1 MLWKRFLLSRAT
13 RWTTCA
19 ALVFGVDFHLN
30 SRFASSSLNA
40 QVKKETTQ
48 DEKKKKTA
56 DELRKE
62 LEEKLK
68 GIDLNDPKFDEI
80 TKEYEKLIKEAIGK
94 VPQVVPNGFQGRDVE
109 ELRKRMQKDAL
120 ERGVFPAQPNPL
132 ILEIPNRPP
141 TGRFGIMIEPVPDL
155 LREQVEIPAN
165 AGQVVKEVVPGS
177 VAEKVGMKVNDIVI
191 EFNGKSVPVDSRE
204 FVQMVLDHKA
214 NVETTIVVIRKGK
227 KETIKGVK
235 LPEVKAQAPAFQPNI
250 DAAIVGDV
258 DKLLKELVEQRGI
271 ALDLD
276 LTDFGK
282 QGIALD
288 VADADGNGTF
298 SIQSSRNGVEITITG
313 SRNGKEKQVKS
324 IKIKEGDTTVEVES
338 VDKVPEQYREV
349 VQKLLKSVR

>member
-13 RWTTCA
+13 RWTTCV
-19 ALVFGVDFHLN
+19 ALVVGVDSYVNH
-30 SRFASSSLNA
+30 RFASSPLNA
-40 QVKKETTQ
+40 QEKKEKTQ

-62 LEEKLK
+62 LEEKLQ

-94 VPQVVPNGFQGRDVE
+94 VPPVVPNGFQGQDIE
-109 ELRKRMQKDAL
+109 ELRKRMQKDAF
-120 ERGVFPAQPNPL
+120 ERRGFLPVFPAQPNPF

-141 TGRFGIMIEPVPDL
+141 TGRFGIMIEPVSDL
-155 LREQVEIPAN
+155 LREQVEIPVN

-227 KETIKGVK
+227 KETIKGIK
-235 LPEVKAQAPAFQPNI
+235 LPEVKAQAPVFQPNI

-258 DKLLKELVEQRGI
+258 DKLLKELVEQQAI
-271 ALDLD
+271 AIEL
-276 LTDFGK
+276 
-282 QGIALD
+282 
-288 VADADGNGTF
+288 ADADVNGTF
-298 SIQSSRNGVEITITG
+298 SIQSSRNGVQISITG
-313 SRNGKEKQVKS
+313 SQSGKEKEVKS
-324 IKIKEGDTTVEVES
+324 IKIKDGDTTVEVES
-338 VDKVPEQYREV
+338 VDKVPEQYREA
-349 VQKLLKSVR
+349 VQKLLKGLK